1 MRRIALTLLAAAFAL
16 TLLPGPWGDERVS
29 DLFLYRTNAAA
40 FLAGLLP
47 YRDVG
52 FEYPPLA
59 APLMALAGLPG
70 TGQGAYRLSF
80 AALALALAAAV
91 VLLTGSLAART
102 GGDRRAAMLAA
113 ALMPL
118 LTGAMLRTH
127 FDLAPVALTL
137 GALVL
142 VCDGRPRAGFAV
154 LGLGVMTK
162 GFPLVV
168 APVAL
173 GWLLARGERRAA
185 RSGALALV
193 LTTGMIALAT
203 VALSPAG
210 ARDAVTYH
218 LDRPVQVESTTASV
232 LLALDAVG
240 AGTAQPVS
248 SHRSDGL
255 LHPFDGPLSAVFA
268 ALLLGAL
275 ALCTAAAA
283 RGAQALGA
291 PADARVLVLG
301 SLTAVASFAALGK
314 VLSPQFLI
322 WLVPLAA
329 LALAWR
335 MRALAAVAAGAI
347 ALTLAEFP
355 AHYADVVA
363 REPLA
368 VWLVAA
374 RNVLLLLA
382 LALALRAASA
392 SPVAARG
399 EAAARWRLP
408 ARRRRPRPPRR

>member
-1 MRRIALTLLAAAFAL
+1 
-16 TLLPGPWGDERVS
+16 
-29 DLFLYRTNAAA
+29 
-40 FLAGLLP
+40 
-47 YRDVG
+47 
-52 FEYPPLA
+52 
-59 APLMALAGLPG
+59 
-70 TGQGAYRLSF
+70 
-80 AALALALAAAV
+80 
-91 VLLTGSLAART
+91 
-102 GGDRRAAMLAA
+102 
-113 ALMPL
+113 
-118 LTGAMLRTH
+118 
-127 FDLAPVALTL
+127 
-137 GALVL
+137 
-142 VCDGRPRAGFAV
+142 
-154 LGLGVMTK
+154 
-162 GFPLVV
+162 
-168 APVAL
+168 
-173 GWLLARGERRAA
+173 
-185 RSGALALV
+185 GALALV

-268 ALLLGAL
+268 ALLLAAL

-335 MRALAAVAAGAI
+335 MHALAAVAAGAI